1 MTRRARPG
9 RVTPRKDRRQVRL
22 RGAGPTAQDQARRG
36 MVAWATR
43 EVSRVDRERELAELD
58 AQMVAVKETV
68 VRARVHPMTGLT
80 VRETIER
87 IARAPITV
95 TPDELQH
102 QAVQR
107 ALAHELTSG
116 EGPL

>member
-9 RVTPRKDRRQVRL
+9 RVTPRRGRRLSVRV
-22 RGAGPTAQDQARRG
+22 AQPTLQEQARRG
-36 MVAWATR
+36 MVTWAAR

-58 AQMVAVKETV
+58 AQMAEVEETV
-68 VRARVHPMTGLT
+68 VQTHRHPMTGLT

-102 QAVQR
+102 QAVQS
-107 ALAHELTSG
+107 AMADGLTSG